1 MKKRLSLQ
9 DKALLALKEAVR
21 GVIERHRKSNRPLAI
36 WRNGKVVEIPASRI
50 KLPRM

>member
-21 GVIERHRKSNRPLAI
+21 KVIISHRRDNRPLAI
-36 WRNGKVVEIPASRI
+36 WRNGKVVQISASRI
-50 KLPRM
+50 KLPRK